1 MLLKQLIE
9 LHKCQ
14 ESRRGRFAVCPPGL
28 VKRETGLCCTSGC
41 SMMPSWA
48 DEAADSGHW
57 HLGMCCPLSY
67 FWFTFFFPLKA
78 MQQVPHCTMKSSTC
92 RSMWGL
98 LLPLYLLQV
107 LNTARPALIPECPPF
122 RSTHTHTKPT
132 RHKYPF
138 LSFLYLSA
146 KTTATSESFYSFGRG
161 KEVHKLCWSKQLMW
175 NKPLWITAR
184 ITSKIIL
191 LSHDVKHIKQ

>member
-1 MLLKQLIE
+1 MLLKQLTE

-67 FWFTFFFPLKA
+67 FWFTFFFPWKQCSRYLTA
-78 MQQVPHCTMKSSTC
+78 PWSPLPADLCEDSSSPCTSCRCWTPHA
-92 RSMWGL
+92 L
-98 LLPLYLLQV
+98 LWSLSVLPS
-107 LNTARPALIPECPPF
+107 AA
-122 RSTHTHTKPT
+122 H

-191 LSHDVKHIKQ
+191 LSHDVKQIKQ

>member
-67 FWFTFFFPLKA
+67 FWFTFFFPWKQCSRYLTA
-78 MQQVPHCTMKSSTC
+78 PWSPLPADLCEDSSSPCTSCRCWTPHA
-92 RSMWGL
+92 L
-98 LLPLYLLQV
+98 LWSLSVLPS
-107 LNTARPALIPECPPF
+107 AA
-122 RSTHTHTKPT
+122 HTHTPSQPDINT
-132 RHKYPF
+132 
-138 LSFLYLSA
+138 LSCLFC
-146 KTTATSESFYSFGRG
+146 TW
-161 KEVHKLCWSKQLMW
+161 VQKQLQRLKVFTHLAEGRRYT
-175 NKPLWITAR
+175 NSAD
-184 ITSKIIL
+184 
-191 LSHDVKHIKQ
+191 LSSSCETNPSELQHESLAKLFY